1 MVREGDERRGRG
13 ETRRAAK
20 IRAERR
26 GDGVLRRRPK
36 LTRVA
41 KDPIGVDGFAVGWRL
56 VGWRLGATDDVDE
69 VRVETARWGAG
80 NVHRA
85 REDDAR
91 GTDGLRAEDAR
102 GTCGRLR
109 ERVLAAKASD

>member
-1 MVREGDERRGRG
+1 M
-13 ETRRAAK
+13 
-20 IRAERR
+20 
-26 GDGVLRRRPK
+26 
-36 LTRVA
+36 
-41 KDPIGVDGFAVGWRL
+41 DGFAVGWRL